1 MIRRETT
8 VLHIVENSILFH
20 LRPLRHPDIIDAV
33 HHLGIRFEAVVSTFR
48 TITRLL
54 AQVIRVQQQTVGN
67 LLDTSDQQFGGFPAC
82 YLPLMVVMGIEK
94 IEHLATLLIA
104 KLTPGTN
111 TVAASSIPALA
122 RNIRCFGKPEIPLVQ
137 QIETT
142 SLIED
147 S

>member
-54 AQVIRVQQQTVGN
+54 AQVIRVQQQTVGCQRHHRFIGRNGIEVSRRKDRRIRSGN
-67 LLDTSDQQFGGFPAC
+67 LLNTSDQQ
-82 YLPLMVVMGIEK
+82 L
-94 IEHLATLLIA
+94 
-104 KLTPGTN
+104 
-111 TVAASSIPALA
+111 
-122 RNIRCFGKPEIPLVQ
+122 
-137 QIETT
+137 
-142 SLIED
+142 ED
-147 S
+147 SRRATFP